1 MNKYHGQ
8 RELLFKNVALDCP
21 WTASFFLQALT
32 CIPPPEEKLC
42 HKYQKRDNQIKRGD
56 SEHLN
61 PLSPH
66 VRSLQVTWSGFCSM
80 EKGGG
85 SVFCEIL
92 RSCPRLENITIS
104 TVFRLACKEPI
115 LKALASKPF
124 INEFVILN
132 KPRGE
137 QSSHQWLPREFAS

>member
-1 MNKYHGQ
+1 
-8 RELLFKNVALDCP
+8 
-21 WTASFFLQALT
+21 
-32 CIPPPEEKLC
+32 
-42 HKYQKRDNQIKRGD
+42 
-56 SEHLN
+56 
-61 PLSPH
+61 
-66 VRSLQVTWSGFCSM
+66 M